1 MSYCMSIYSVINMD
15 IVGSREIEGRNTV
28 QEELKQYFRQL
39 YIENRHILVAP
50 ITFTL
55 GDEWQIVL
63 RDVKE
68 SYNMFLKI
76 KEFLLYRNI
85 NCYCGVGIGSISTE
99 ESEDTREM
107 DGKAFIYARK
117 ALIYAKETNT
127 FYNKMLYTK
136 DCKVIFMGDSIKISY
151 SSSDGETS
159 SEQQS
164 EVAVTSTD
172 DDFNIIDTLNA
183 IIQNNETLQLNMTEK
198 QREVITLYEALGS
211 YAEIEKKYPRYT
223 KSSISRKLSAAN
235 YFLVEHNRNIIKGIL
250 AEYCNMIKE
259 QS

>member
-1 MSYCMSIYSVINMD
+1 MNIYSVINMD
-15 IVGSREIEGRNTV
+15 IVGSREIEGRAAL
-28 QEELKQYFRQL
+28 QEALKQYFKQL
-39 YIENRHILVAP
+39 YIENKHILVAP

-63 RDVKE
+63 KDAKE

-76 KEFLLYRNI
+76 KEFLLHRNI
-85 NCYCGVGIGSISTE
+85 NCYCGVGLGSISTE

-107 DGKAFIYARK
+107 DGKAFIHARK

-127 FYNKMLYTK
+127 FYNKMLFTK
-136 DCKVIFMGDSIKISY
+136 DCKVIFMGDPLTVRNSNSNQKI
-151 SSSDGETS
+151 S
-159 SEQQS
+159 SEQQL

-172 DDFNIIDTLNA
+172 DDFDIIDTLNA
-183 IIQNNETLQLNMTEK
+183 IIQNNEILQLNMTEK
-198 QREVITLYEALGS
+198 QKEVIKLYEALGS

-235 YFLVEHNRNIIKGIL
+235 YFLVEHNRNIIKGL
-250 AEYCNMIKE
+250 LSEYCKMVKE
-259 QS
+259 QN

>member
-1 MSYCMSIYSVINMD
+1 MNIYSVINMD
-15 IVGSREIEGRNTV
+15 IVGSREIEGRVAV

-39 YIENRHILVAP
+39 YVENRHILVAP

-63 RDVKE
+63 KDAKE

-76 KEFLLYRNI
+76 KEFLLHRNI
-85 NCYCGVGIGSISTE
+85 NCYCGVGIGSISTK

-107 DGKAFIYARK
+107 DGKAFIHARK

-136 DCKVIFMGDSIKISY
+136 NCRVIFMGDSVNGSN
-151 SSSDGETS
+151 SSSDQKNS
-159 SEQQS
+159 SDQQL
-164 EVAVTSTD
+164 EVAVTSVD
-172 DDFNIIDTLNA
+172 DDFDIIDTLNA
-183 IIQNNETLQLNMTEK
+183 IIQNNEILQMNMTEK
-198 QREVITLYEALGS
+198 QREVIRLYEALGS
-211 YAEIEKKYPRYT
+211 YAEIEKKHPRYT

-235 YFLVEHNRNIIKGIL
+235 YFLVEHNRNIIKGLL
-250 AEYCNMIKE
+250 AEYCKLVKE
-259 QS
+259 QR

>member
-1 MSYCMSIYSVINMD
+1 MNIYSVINMD
-15 IVGSREIEGRNTV
+15 IVGSREIEGRAAV

-76 KEFLLYRNI
+76 KDFLLYRNI

-117 ALIYAKETNT
+117 ALICAKETNT

-136 DCKVIFMGDSIKISY
+136 DCKVIFIGDSVKISN
-151 SSSDGETS
+151 SRSDEKIS
-159 SEQQS
+159 SEQQL
-164 EVAVTSTD
+164 EVAVTSND
-172 DDFNIIDTLNA
+172 DDFDIIETLNA
-183 IIQNNETLQLNMTEK
+183 IIQNNEILQLNMTEK
-198 QREVITLYEALGS
+198 QREVISLYESLGS
-211 YAEIEKKYPRYT
+211 YGEIERKHPRYT

-235 YFLVEHNRNIIKGIL
+235 YFLVEHNRNIIKGL
-250 AEYCNMIKE
+250 LSEYCKMVKE
-259 QS
+259 QN

>member
-1 MSYCMSIYSVINMD
+1 MNIYSVINMD
-15 IVGSREIEGRNTV
+15 IVGSREIEGRAV
-28 QEELKQYFRQL
+28 IQEELKQYFRQL
-39 YIENRHILVAP
+39 YIENRHLLVAP

-63 RDVKE
+63 KDPKE

-76 KEFLLYRNI
+76 KDFLLNRNI

-117 ALIYAKETNT
+117 ALMCAKETNI
-127 FYNKMLYTK
+127 FYNKILYTK
-136 DCKVIFMGDSIKISY
+136 DCKIIFMGDSIKVSDSINDQKL
-151 SSSDGETS
+151 SS
-159 SEQQS
+159 QQQL
-164 EVAVTSTD
+164 EVAVTSID
-172 DDFNIIDTLNA
+172 EEFGIIDALNA
-183 IIQNNETLQLNMTEK
+183 LIQNNEILQINMTEK
-198 QREVITLYEALGS
+198 QKEIINLYESLGS
-211 YAEIEKKYPRYT
+211 YAEIEKKHPQYT

-235 YFLVEHNRNIIKGIL
+235 YFLVSHNRNIIKGL
-250 AEYCNMIKE
+250 LSEYCKMVKE

>member
-1 MSYCMSIYSVINMD
+1 MNIYSVINMD
-15 IVGSREIEGRNTV
+15 IVGSREIEDRAVV

-76 KEFLLYRNI
+76 KDFLLKRNI
-85 NCYCGVGIGSISTE
+85 SCYCGVGLGSISTE

-117 ALIYAKETNT
+117 ALICAKETNT

-136 DCKVIFMGDSIKISY
+136 DCRVIFIGDSIKFNNSIN
-151 SSSDGETS
+151 EQHIPT
-159 SEQQS
+159 EQQL
-164 EVAVTSTD
+164 EVAVTSIYE
-172 DDFNIIDTLNA
+172 DFNIIDALNA
-183 IIQNNETLQLNMTEK
+183 MIQNNEILQLNMTAK
-198 QREVITLYEALGS
+198 QREVISLYESLGS
-211 YAEIEKKYPRYT
+211 YAEIEKKHPRYS

-235 YFLVEHNRNIIKGIL
+235 YFLVAHNRNIIKGL
-250 AEYCNMIKE
+250 LTEYCERVKE